1 MTDTNTTSITE
12 RTDSQSQDTQLT
24 SGLSWNHR
32 RPFAD
37 DTAGHLPLPYL
48 PSNGRC
54 NPYVTSTVTNDV
66 PYKALQQ
73 SEDPNLTGVAWL
85 GTACGAISSAPS
97 SSSSNSPPSSTAYS
111 FAGRLS
117 PIQSTIDGGENR
129 TQHPVSVPFP
139 PQRIEPLAATL
150 THGEGY
156 TSWMPPGS
164 SYWHDERGS

>member
-1 MTDTNTTSITE
+1 MTE
-12 RTDSQSQDTQLT
+12 RTDSQSQHIPLN
-24 SGLSWNHR
+24 SGLPWNHR
-32 RPFAD
+32 RPLAD

-54 NPYVTSTVTNDV
+54 NPYVPNAVANDV

-73 SEDPNLTGVAWL
+73 PEAPNLNGIAWL
-85 GTACGAISSAPS
+85 GNACGAISSAPS
-97 SSSSNSPPSSTAYS
+97 SSSSNSPPSSTAYG
-111 FAGRLS
+111 FAGRFS

-129 TQHPVSVPFP
+129 AQHPVSAPFP
-139 PQRIEPLAATL
+139 PQRIESLTTTL

-156 TSWMPPGS
+156 TNWMPPGS